1 MIEISSNLS
10 HLSIR
15 KIFPRPLGVI
25 IIEDDEV
32 YYISSYKLKTMNSF
46 VSMIYQTFLGTFVT
60 SKIKT
65 LINNAT
71 EWNI

>member
-15 KIFPRPLGVI
+15 KIFLRPLGVI
-25 IIEDDEV
+25 IIEDDV
-32 YYISSYKLKTMNSF
+32 FSYKLKPINSF